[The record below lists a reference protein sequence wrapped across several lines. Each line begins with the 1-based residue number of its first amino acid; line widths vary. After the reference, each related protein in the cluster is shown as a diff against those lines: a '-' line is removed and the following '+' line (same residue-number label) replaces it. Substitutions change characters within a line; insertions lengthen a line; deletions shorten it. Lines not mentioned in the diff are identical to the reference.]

1 MVMIVEKKERLN
13 HHVMIHSK
21 SNVEIER
28 MCTWCHDRFGKRFS
42 IVDRPQ
48 KFGQDGTWQCLWRK
62 GDLWISPVYEFSFDH
77 EQDALL
83 FTLKWS

>member
-1 MVMIVEKKERLN
+1 
-13 HHVMIHSK
+13 MIHSK

>member
-1 MVMIVEKKERLN
+1 
-13 HHVMIHSK
+13 MIHSK

-48 KFGQDGTWQCLWRK
+48 KFGRDGVWSCLWRK

-77 EQDALL
+77 EPDALL

>member
-48 KFGQDGTWQCLWRK
+48 KFGRDGVWSCLWRK

-77 EQDALL
+77 EPDALL